1 MQSTINNQLP
11 KLIVEIGFLL
21 LLSLL
26 WGGSYLLI
34 KVALD
39 TIPPTTLIAVR
50 VTLGAAFLYV
60 IMKLYGHQLPRDLS
74 TWKSLGVQA
83 FLNSIG
89 AWTVLAWGQQFV
101 DSGLASVLNSTSP
114 IFVFLLTLV
123 SAKHQTPNALKL
135 FGALLGLFG
144 VVLIVGVDA
153 LGGLGQQVYAQ
164 LAILSG
170 AVMYAGA
177 ALYGKRFAK
186 MPATITATSTMILAS
201 ICLIPASLIID
212 KPWTIQPSIPSLIA
226 VIVLSI
232 ACTGFALLIYFRL
245 LRTLGAIGTAS
256 QAYIRSGIGVLLG
269 VWFLGETISMVVGI
283 GLLCAI
289 AGVAAINYPH
299 KQRPKAKHPS

>member
-1 MQSTINNQLP
+1 MQSIPDYPSP
-11 KLIVEIGFLL
+11 KLFIEIGFLL

-34 KVALD
+34 KIALE
-39 TIPPTTLIAVR
+39 TIPPTTLITVR
-50 VTLGAAFLYV
+50 VTIGAAFLFL
-60 IMKLYGHQLPRDLS
+60 IMKLYGHQLPRDLN
-74 TWKSLGVQA
+74 TWKNLSIQA

-114 IFVFLLTLV
+114 IFVFFFTLI
-123 SAKHQTPNALKL
+123 SAKHQTPNILKL

-170 AVMYAGA
+170 AVLYAGA

-186 MPATITATSTMILAS
+186 IPATITATSTMILAS

-212 KPWTIQPSIPSLIA
+212 KPWTIQPSQSSIIA
-226 VIVLSI
+226 VIILSV
-232 ACTGFALLIYFRL
+232 ACTGIALLIYFRL

-289 AGVAAINYPH
+289 AGVAAINYPQ
-299 KQRPKAKHPS
+299 KQRSRAQ